1 MFDEPFAHG
10 RSLVHAVDPRF
21 RLVAAFVCAV
31 CLAVVRTP
39 EAAWFGFGMAALLLA
54 LSRPPMRPVL
64 RRLVNVFIAFLWLTV
79 PLTSGGDVI
88 AAWGP
93 LEVSRAGV
101 LLTLLVTIKSN
112 AIVMTFLALVATMD
126 SPTIGYALER
136 LRFPSKLVFLF
147 LFTYRYLH
155 VIADE
160 WHKLHGAA
168 RLRGFAPRTN
178 MHTYRT
184 FGNMLG
190 MVFVHSF
197 DRSVRVYEAMIL
209 RGFSGPLSGPH
220 PAMPCSPWRRSR
232 AWFASWPLICIWSFP
247 VAEPIFALEHISFT
261 YPGGRQVFRDMDF
274 ALYPDRKIGLYGPN
288 GSGKTTF
295 FRLIMGLAAP
305 QEGRI
310 LFHGRPLETE
320 KDFRELRCKVG
331 LVLQHAEDQLFCPT
345 VLEDVAFGP
354 LNLGCTQDEARDRAA
369 STLERLGLAGF
380 ENRLTHRL
388 SGGEKKLV
396 SLATVLV
403 MEPEALLLDEPTNGL
418 DPEARQRIIGVLKTL
433 PTARIIISHDW
444 DFLAETSSEYL
455 TVEGQHF
462 TDAAPSHAHAHMHVH
477 PLGNKPHEH

>member
-1 MFDEPFAHG
+1 M
-10 RSLVHAVDPRF
+10 
-21 RLVAAFVCAV
+21 
-31 CLAVVRTP
+31 
-39 EAAWFGFGMAALLLA
+39 
-54 LSRPPMRPVL
+54 
-64 RRLVNVFIAFLWLTV
+64 
-79 PLTSGGDVI
+79 
-88 AAWGP
+88 
-93 LEVSRAGV
+93 
-101 LLTLLVTIKSN
+101 
-112 AIVMTFLALVATMD
+112 
-126 SPTIGYALER
+126 
-136 LRFPSKLVFLF
+136 
-147 LFTYRYLH
+147 
-155 VIADE
+155 
-160 WHKLHGAA
+160 
-168 RLRGFAPRTN
+168 
-178 MHTYRT
+178 
-184 FGNMLG
+184 
-190 MVFVHSF
+190 
-197 DRSVRVYEAMIL
+197 
-209 RGFSGPLSGPH
+209 
-220 PAMPCSPWRRSR
+220 
-232 AWFASWPLICIWSFP
+232 
-247 VAEPIFALEHISFT
+247 AEPIFALEHISFT

-345 VLEDVAFGP
+345 VLE
-354 LNLGCTQDEARDRAA
+354 
-369 STLERLGLAGF
+369 
-380 ENRLTHRL
+380 NRLTHRL

-455 TVEGQHF
+455 AVEGQHF

>member
-1 MFDEPFAHG
+1 M
-10 RSLVHAVDPRF
+10 
-21 RLVAAFVCAV
+21 
-31 CLAVVRTP
+31 
-39 EAAWFGFGMAALLLA
+39 
-54 LSRPPMRPVL
+54 
-64 RRLVNVFIAFLWLTV
+64 
-79 PLTSGGDVI
+79 
-88 AAWGP
+88 
-93 LEVSRAGV
+93 
-101 LLTLLVTIKSN
+101 
-112 AIVMTFLALVATMD
+112 
-126 SPTIGYALER
+126 
-136 LRFPSKLVFLF
+136 
-147 LFTYRYLH
+147 
-155 VIADE
+155 
-160 WHKLHGAA
+160 
-168 RLRGFAPRTN
+168 
-178 MHTYRT
+178 
-184 FGNMLG
+184 
-190 MVFVHSF
+190 
-197 DRSVRVYEAMIL
+197 
-209 RGFSGPLSGPH
+209 
-220 PAMPCSPWRRSR
+220 
-232 AWFASWPLICIWSFP
+232 
-247 VAEPIFALEHISFT
+247 AEPIFALEHISFT

-388 SGGEKKLV
+388 SGGEKTLV

-403 MEPEALLLDEPTNGL
+403 ME
-418 DPEARQRIIGVLKTL
+418 PEARQRIIGVLKTL